1 MNHKGIFQEHLMALD
16 YNPKQ
21 IIYETLGQL
30 NEVTNT
36 MQWECKLFLK
46 GKVYTTVHCTGTK
59 KDAEQLAAKQAMQK
73 FQTDILPNFSD
84 EAFREDDS
92 HQGANNSSL
101 QSSWQNRLIQ
111 IEKQNVELKLMLKR
125 SMLDASYNLKLTSA
139 LILTLTS
146 PNNAH
151 DKQVLLQTVNELNTE
166 YSTKVTQL
174 SAEK

>member
-73 FQTDILPNFSD
+73 FQTDVLPNFSD

-101 QSSWQNRLIQ
+101 QNQLIQ

-125 SMLDASYNLKLTSA
+125 AMLDATYNLKLTSA
-139 LILTLTS
+139 LVLTLTGNGS
-146 PNNAH
+146 VTE
-151 DKQVLLQTVNELNTE
+151 KQTLLQTINELNTE